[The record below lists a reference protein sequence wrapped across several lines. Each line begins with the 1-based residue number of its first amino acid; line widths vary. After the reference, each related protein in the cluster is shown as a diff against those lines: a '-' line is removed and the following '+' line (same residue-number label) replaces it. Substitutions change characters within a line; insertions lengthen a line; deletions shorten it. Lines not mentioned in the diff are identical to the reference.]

1 MNRKSRLFTFAGSLL
16 AVSVITA
23 LALAGPPKGGSE
35 GGGSKTE
42 RPDPQALVGQPAPDF
57 NLPILGNTKSV
68 KLADLKGQVVFLD
81 YWATWCPPCRK
92 SLPHV
97 QEMANDTELTQKG
110 LRVYAVNCKETVD
123 KARTFVKENNYSFTV
138 LMDEKGKWGNSY
150 NVRGIPQSVVIG
162 RDGTV
167 KKVFVGFGEGME
179 KEMRAAI
186 EEALKEEAP
195 TKTS

>member
-1 MNRKSRLFTFAGSLL
+1 M
-16 AVSVITA
+16 
-23 LALAGPPKGGSE
+23 
-35 GGGSKTE
+35 
-42 RPDPQALVGQPAPDF
+42 
-57 NLPILGNTKSV
+57 
-68 KLADLKGQVVFLD
+68 
-81 YWATWCPPCRK
+81 
-92 SLPHV
+92 
-97 QEMANDTELTQKG
+97 
-110 LRVYAVNCKETVD
+110 D
-123 KARTFVKENNYSFTV
+123 KARTFVKENNYTFTV